1 MSTVAVSNAK
11 RRKIVKRRIGNFLIV
26 FFALVYLIPLYIA
39 VSNSFKD
46 YWDVIKSPL
55 SLPTAPTMEN
65 YKEAFH
71 SSNILSLYGTSIL
84 ITVTSVA
91 LLVLITSTAAYII
104 IRRNN
109 KLCKFLYGFALI
121 GIMVPPVV
129 TLVPSIKTLSML
141 GLMYTPWGLL
151 MFYGGAYFSTTIFLY
166 TGFINSIPVTLD
178 ESAYIDGANTFTVF
192 FRIIFPLLKPCTAT
206 AVILMGMWIWND
218 FLNPMYILGSTAG
231 KTITL
236 GIYSSIGAY
245 TSKWNL
251 VFANVILASF
261 PIVILYLCMQKQF
274 MAGLTAGAV
283 KG

>member
-1 MSTVAVSNAK
+1 MTAIAKKASCRKRIRSVSRNTLTL
-11 RRKIVKRRIGNFLIV
+11 V
-26 FFALVYLIPLYIA
+26 FALIYLIPLYIA
-39 VSNSFKD
+39 ITNSFKT
-46 YWDVIKSPL
+46 YWDVLKSPL
-55 SLPTAPTMEN
+55 ALPSNPTMDN
-65 YKEAFH
+65 FVEAFN
-71 SSNILSLYGTSIL
+71 SSHILSLYGTSIL
-84 ITVTSVA
+84 ITSTSV
-91 LLVLITSTAAYII
+91 LLLILIASTAAYIV
-104 IRRNN
+104 IRRKNRI
-109 KLCKFLYGFALI
+109 CKFLYGFALI

-151 MFYGGAYFSTTIFLY
+151 MFYGGTYFSTTIFLY

-178 ESAYIDGANTFTVF
+178 ESAYIDGAGTIRIF

-206 AVILMGMWIWND
+206 VVILMGMWIWND

>member
-1 MSTVAVSNAK
+1 MSTIVTSAGRK
-11 RRKIVKRRIGNFLIV
+11 RKIGSGVRSILIIL
-26 FFALVYLIPLYIA
+26 FALIYLIPLYIA
-39 VSNSFKD
+39 MTNAFKG
-46 YWDVIKSPL
+46 YWEVIKSPL
-55 SLPTAPTMEN
+55 SLPSEPTMDN
-65 YKEAFH
+65 FVEAFH

-84 ITVTSVA
+84 ITFSSVA
-91 LLVLITSTAAYII
+91 LLVLICSTAAYII
-104 IRRNN
+104 IRRKN

-178 ESAYIDGANTFTVF
+178 ESAYIDGANTITIF

-206 AVILMGMWIWND
+206 AIILMGMWIWND
-218 FLNPMYILGSTAG
+218 FLNPMYILGTTAG

-236 GIYSSIGAY
+236 GIYNSIGAL

-261 PIVILYLCMQKQF
+261 PIVVLYLCMQKQF
-274 MAGLTAGAV
+274 MSGLTAGAV

>member
-1 MSTVAVSNAK
+1 MTAATGKRTRKKNAGGWC
-11 RRKIVKRRIGNFLIV
+11 RNILIIL
-26 FFALVYLIPLYIA
+26 FALIYLIPLYIA
-39 VSNSFKD
+39 VVNSFKS
-46 YWDVIKSPL
+46 YWDVISSPL
-55 SLPTAPTMEN
+55 SLPANPTFEN
-65 YKEAFH
+65 FTEAFH

-84 ITVTSVA
+84 ITTTSVS
-91 LLVLITSTAAYII
+91 LLILICSAAAYII
-104 IRRNN
+104 IRRKNRF
-109 KLCKFLYGFALI
+109 CKFLYGFALI

-178 ESAYIDGANTFTVF
+178 ESAYIDGANTITIFA
-192 FRIIFPLLKPCTAT
+192 RIIFPLLKPCTAT
-206 AVILMGMWIWND
+206 VIILMGMWIWND

-236 GIYSSIGAY
+236 GIYNSIGAY
-245 TSKWNL
+245 TSRWNL
-251 VFANVILASF
+251 VFANVILASL

-274 MAGLTAGAV
+274 MTGLTAGAV

>member
-1 MSTVAVSNAK
+1 MSTIVTSAGRK
-11 RRKIVKRRIGNFLIV
+11 RTIGNGVRSALILL
-26 FFALVYLIPLYIA
+26 FALIYLIPLYIA
-39 VSNSFKD
+39 VSNAFKS

-55 SLPTAPTMEN
+55 ALLSEPTMDN
-65 YKEAFH
+65 FVEAFH

-84 ITVTSVA
+84 ITFSSVA
-91 LLVLITSTAAYII
+91 LLILICSTAAYII
-104 IRRNN
+104 IRRKN

-141 GLMYTPWGLL
+141 GLMYTPWGLV

-178 ESAYIDGANTFTVF
+178 ESAYIDGANTITIF

-206 AVILMGMWIWND
+206 AIILMGMWIWND

-236 GIYSSIGAY
+236 GIYNSIGAL

-261 PIVILYLCMQKQF
+261 PIVVLYLCMQKQF
-274 MAGLTAGAV
+274 MSGLTAGAV

>member
-1 MSTVAVSNAK
+1 MSTISARA
-11 RRKIVKRRIGNFLIV
+11 RRKKIAGNGVRNGLILL
-26 FFALVYLIPLYIA
+26 FSLIYLIPLYIA
-39 VSNSFKD
+39 VANAFKG
-46 YWDVIKSPL
+46 YWEVIKSPL
-55 SLPTAPTMEN
+55 SLPANPTMDN
-65 YKEAFH
+65 FVEAFH
-71 SSNILSLYGTSIL
+71 SSNILSLYGNSIL
-84 ITVTSVA
+84 ITFSSVA
-91 LLVLITSTAAYII
+91 LLVLVSSTAAYII
-104 IRRNN
+104 IRRKN

-166 TGFINSIPVTLD
+166 TGFINSIPATLD
-178 ESAYIDGANTFTVF
+178 ESAYIDGANTITIF

-218 FLNPMYILGSTAG
+218 FLNPMYILGTTAG

-236 GIYSSIGAY
+236 GIYNSIGAL

-261 PIVILYLCMQKQF
+261 PIVVLYLCMQKQF
-274 MAGLTAGAV
+274 MTGLTAGAV

>member
-1 MSTVAVSNAK
+1 MMT
-11 RRKIVKRRIGNFLIV
+11 VKRRIFDRIRNALTLAFGLI
-26 FFALVYLIPLYIA
+26 YLIPLYMA
-39 VSNSFKD
+39 LTNSFKTYAD
-46 YWDVIKSPL
+46 IIKSPL
-55 SLPTAPTMEN
+55 ALPTAPTLDN
-65 YKEAFH
+65 FVEAFH
-71 SSNILSLYGTSIL
+71 ASNIASLYGTSIL
-84 ITVTSVA
+84 ITVSSVA
-91 LLVLITSTAAYII
+91 LLILISSTAAYVI

-109 KLCKFLYGFALI
+109 GICKFLYAFALI

-141 GLMYTPWGLL
+141 HLLYKPSGLL

-166 TGFINSIPVTLD
+166 TGFINSIPISLD
-178 ESAYIDGANTFTVF
+178 ESAYMDGASTITIF

-231 KTITL
+231 RTITT
-236 GIYSSIGAY
+236 GIYNAIGAY
-245 TSKWNL
+245 TSQWNL

-274 MAGLTAGAV
+274 MSGLTAGAV

>member
-1 MSTVAVSNAK
+1 MSTIVTKAGRKRAV
-11 RRKIVKRRIGNFLIV
+11 GNGIRSGLILL
-26 FFALVYLIPLYIA
+26 FALIYLIPLYIA
-39 VSNSFKD
+39 VSNAFKS

-55 SLPTAPTMEN
+55 SLPTEPTMDN
-65 YKEAFH
+65 FIEAFH

-84 ITVTSVA
+84 ITFSSVA
-91 LLVLITSTAAYII
+91 LLILICSSAAYII
-104 IRRNN
+104 IRRKN

-166 TGFINSIPVTLD
+166 TGFINSIPRTLD
-178 ESAYIDGANTFTVF
+178 ESAYIDGANTITIF

-231 KTITL
+231 RTITT
-236 GIYSSIGAY
+236 GIYNAIGAH
-245 TSKWNL
+245 TSQWNL
-251 VFANVILASF
+251 VFANVMLAST
-261 PIVILYLCMQKQF
+261 PVVILYLCMQGKF
-274 MAGLTAGAV
+274 MSGLIAGAV

>member
-1 MSTVAVSNAK
+1 MSTIATKIRTRKKIGQGAK
-11 RRKIVKRRIGNFLIV
+11 DVLILLL
-26 FFALVYLIPLYIA
+26 ALIYLVPLYIA
-39 VSNSFKD
+39 LSNAFKS

-55 SLPTAPTMEN
+55 SLPAEPTMDN
-65 YKEAFH
+65 FIEAFH

-84 ITVTSVA
+84 ITFSSVA
-91 LLVLITSTAAYII
+91 LLILICSSAAYII
-104 IRRNN
+104 IRRKN

-166 TGFINSIPVTLD
+166 TGFINSIPATLD
-178 ESAYIDGANTFTVF
+178 ESAYIDGASTITIF

-206 AVILMGMWIWND
+206 AIILMGMWIWND
-218 FLNPMYILGSTAG
+218 FLNPMYILGTTAG

-236 GIYSSIGAY
+236 GIYNSIGAY

-274 MAGLTAGAV
+274 MTGLTAGAV

>member
-1 MSTVAVSNAK
+1 MSTLTK
-11 RRKIVKRRIGNFLIV
+11 RTRIGKKIGNGTRNILTV
-26 FFALVYLIPLYIA
+26 LLALVYLIPLYIA
-39 VSNSFKD
+39 IVNSVKP
-46 YWDVIKSPL
+46 YQDVIKSPL
-55 SLPTAPTMEN
+55 SPTLQPTMDN
-65 YKEAFH
+65 FIEAFH
-71 SSNILSLYGTSIL
+71 SSKILSLYGTSIL
-84 ITVTSVA
+84 ITGSS
-91 LLVLITSTAAYII
+91 LLLLIFISSTAAYII
-104 IRRNN
+104 IRRKNRI
-109 KLCKFLYGFALI
+109 CKFLYGFALI

-141 GLMYTPWGLL
+141 GLMYSPWGLL
-151 MFYGGAYFSTTIFLY
+151 MFYGGTYFSTTIFLY

-178 ESAYIDGANTFTVF
+178 ESAYIDGASTIKIF
-192 FRIIFPLLKPCTAT
+192 FRIIFPLLRPCTAT
-206 AVILMGMWIWND
+206 VIILMGMWIWND

-261 PIVILYLCMQKQF
+261 PIVLLYLCMQKQF

>member
-1 MSTVAVSNAK
+1 MSTIVTSAGRK
-11 RRKIVKRRIGNFLIV
+11 RTIGNGVRSALILL
-26 FFALVYLIPLYIA
+26 FALIYLIPLYIA
-39 VSNSFKD
+39 VSNAFKS

-55 SLPTAPTMEN
+55 ALPSEPTMDN
-65 YKEAFH
+65 FVEAFH

-84 ITVTSVA
+84 ITFSSVA
-91 LLVLITSTAAYII
+91 LLILICSTAAYII
-104 IRRNN
+104 IRRKN

-178 ESAYIDGANTFTVF
+178 ESAYIDGANTITIF

-206 AVILMGMWIWND
+206 AIILMGMWIWND
-218 FLNPMYILGSTAG
+218 FLNPMYILGSTVG

-236 GIYSSIGAY
+236 GIYNSIGAL

-261 PIVILYLCMQKQF
+261 PIVVLYLCMQKQF
-274 MAGLTAGAV
+274 MSGLTAGAV

>member
-1 MSTVAVSNAK
+1 MTALTANR
-11 RRKIVKRRIGNFLIV
+11 RRKKWAGRLGRNVLTIL
-26 FFALVYLIPLYIA
+26 FALIYLIPLYIA
-39 VSNSFKD
+39 VVNSFKS

-55 SLPTAPTMEN
+55 SLPTSPTLDN
-65 YKEAFH
+65 FIEAFQ

-84 ITVTSVA
+84 ITGTSVA
-91 LLVLITSTAAYII
+91 LLILICSTAAYII
-104 IRRNN
+104 IRRKN
-109 KLCKFLYGFALI
+109 KICKFLYGFALI

-166 TGFINSIPVTLD
+166 TGFLNSIPETLD
-178 ESAYIDGANTFTVF
+178 ESAYIDGANTVTIF

-206 AVILMGMWIWND
+206 VIILMGMWIWND

-236 GIYSSIGAY
+236 GIYNSIGAY
-245 TSKWNL
+245 TSKWNM

-261 PIVILYLCMQKQF
+261 PVVVLYLCMQKQF
-274 MAGLTAGAV
+274 MTGLTAGAV

>member
-1 MSTVAVSNAK
+1 MSTIVTKAGRKRAV
-11 RRKIVKRRIGNFLIV
+11 GNGIRSGLILL
-26 FFALVYLIPLYIA
+26 FALIYLIPLYIA
-39 VSNSFKD
+39 VSNAFKS

-55 SLPTAPTMEN
+55 SLPTEPTMDN
-65 YKEAFH
+65 FIEAFH

-84 ITVTSVA
+84 ITFSSVA
-91 LLVLITSTAAYII
+91 LLILICSSAAYII
-104 IRRNN
+104 IRRKN

-166 TGFINSIPVTLD
+166 TGFINSIPRTLD
-178 ESAYIDGANTFTVF
+178 ESAYIDGANTITIF

-206 AVILMGMWIWND
+206 AIILMGMWIWND
-218 FLNPMYILGSTAG
+218 FLNPMYILGTTAG

-236 GIYSSIGAY
+236 GIYNSIGAL

-261 PIVILYLCMQKQF
+261 PIVVLYLYMQRQF
-274 MAGLTAGAV
+274 MDGLTAGAV

>member
-1 MSTVAVSNAK
+1 MSTIVTKAGRKRAV
-11 RRKIVKRRIGNFLIV
+11 GNGIRSGLILL
-26 FFALVYLIPLYIA
+26 FALIYLIPLYIA
-39 VSNSFKD
+39 VSNAFKS

-55 SLPTAPTMEN
+55 SLPTEPTMDN
-65 YKEAFH
+65 FIEAFH

-84 ITVTSVA
+84 ITFSSVA
-91 LLVLITSTAAYII
+91 LLILICSSAAYII
-104 IRRNN
+104 IRRKN

-166 TGFINSIPVTLD
+166 TGCINSIPRTLD
-178 ESAYIDGANTFTVF
+178 ESAYIDGANTITIF

-206 AVILMGMWIWND
+206 AIILMGMWIWND
-218 FLNPMYILGSTAG
+218 FLNPMYILGTTAG

-236 GIYSSIGAY
+236 GIYNSIGAL

-261 PIVILYLCMQKQF
+261 PIVVLYLCMQRQF
-274 MAGLTAGAV
+274 MDGLTAGAV

>member
-1 MSTVAVSNAK
+1 M
-11 RRKIVKRRIGNFLIV
+11 LL
-26 FFALVYLIPLYIA
+26 ALVYLIPLYIA
-39 VSNSFKD
+39 IVNSVKP
-46 YWDVIKSPL
+46 YQDVIKSPL
-55 SLPTAPTMEN
+55 SPTLQPTMDN
-65 YKEAFH
+65 FIEAFH
-71 SSNILSLYGTSIL
+71 SSKILSLYGTSIL
-84 ITVTSVA
+84 ITGSS
-91 LLVLITSTAAYII
+91 LLLLIFISSTAAYII
-104 IRRNN
+104 IRRKN
-109 KLCKFLYGFALI
+109 KICKFLYGFALI

-141 GLMYTPWGLL
+141 GLMYSPWGLL
-151 MFYGGAYFSTTIFLY
+151 MFYGGTYFSTTIFLY

-178 ESAYIDGANTFTVF
+178 ESAYIDGASTIKIF
-192 FRIIFPLLKPCTAT
+192 FRIIFPLLRPCTAT
-206 AVILMGMWIWND
+206 VIILMGMWIWND

-261 PIVILYLCMQKQF
+261 PIVLLYLCMQKQF

>member
-1 MSTVAVSNAK
+1 MSTVAMKKPGKKIKAGPIVRNA
-11 RRKIVKRRIGNFLIV
+11 LILL
-26 FFALVYLIPLYIA
+26 FSLIYLVPLYIA
-39 VSNSFKD
+39 VVNSFKT

-55 SLPTAPTMEN
+55 ALPTEITIDN
-65 YKEAFH
+65 FVEAFH
-71 SSNILSLYGTSIL
+71 SSHILSLYGTSLL
-84 ITVTSVA
+84 ITSTSVA
-91 LLVLITSTAAYII
+91 LLVLISSAAAYII
-104 IRRNN
+104 IRRKNRI
-109 KLCKFLYGFALI
+109 CKFLYGFALI

-141 GLMYTPWGLL
+141 GLMYSPAGLL

-166 TGFINSIPVTLD
+166 TGFINSIPETLD
-178 ESAYIDGANTFTVF
+178 ESAYIDGASTLTIFA
-192 FRIIFPLLKPCTAT
+192 RIIFPLLKPCTAT

-231 KTITL
+231 KTITT
-236 GIYSSIGAY
+236 GIYNSIGAY

-261 PIVILYLCMQKQF
+261 PIVVLYLCMQKQF
-274 MAGLTAGAV
+274 MEGLTAGAV

>member
-1 MSTVAVSNAK
+1 MMT
-11 RRKIVKRRIGNFLIV
+11 VKRRIFDRIRNALTLAFGLI
-26 FFALVYLIPLYIA
+26 YLIPLYMA
-39 VSNSFKD
+39 VTNSFKTYAD
-46 YWDVIKSPL
+46 IIKSPL
-55 SLPTAPTMEN
+55 ALPTAPTLDN
-65 YKEAFH
+65 FVEAFH
-71 SSNILSLYGTSIL
+71 ASNIASLYGTSIL
-84 ITVTSVA
+84 ITVSSVA
-91 LLVLITSTAAYII
+91 LLILISSTAAYVI

-109 KLCKFLYGFALI
+109 GICKFLYAFALI

-141 GLMYTPWGLL
+141 HLLYKPSGLL

-166 TGFINSIPVTLD
+166 TGFINSIPISLD
-178 ESAYIDGANTFTVF
+178 ESAYMDGASTITIF

-231 KTITL
+231 RTITT
-236 GIYSSIGAY
+236 GIYNAIGAY
-245 TSKWNL
+245 TSQWNL

-274 MAGLTAGAV
+274 MSGLTAGAV

>member
-1 MSTVAVSNAK
+1 MTALTANR
-11 RRKIVKRRIGNFLIV
+11 RRKKWAGRLGRNGLTIL
-26 FFALVYLIPLYIA
+26 FALIYLIPLYIA
-39 VSNSFKD
+39 VVNSFKS

-55 SLPTAPTMEN
+55 SLPTSPTLDN
-65 YKEAFH
+65 FIEAFQ

-84 ITVTSVA
+84 ITGTSVA
-91 LLVLITSTAAYII
+91 LLILICSTAAYII
-104 IRRNN
+104 IRRKNRI
-109 KLCKFLYGFALI
+109 CKFLYGFALI

-151 MFYGGAYFSTTIFLY
+151 MFYGGTYFSTTIFLY
-166 TGFINSIPVTLD
+166 TGFINSIPRTLD
-178 ESAYIDGANTFTVF
+178 ESAYIDGASTITIF

-206 AVILMGMWIWND
+206 VVILMGMWIWND

-261 PIVILYLCMQKQF
+261 PIVVLYLCMQKQF
-274 MAGLTAGAV
+274 MTGLTAGAV

>member
-1 MSTVAVSNAK
+1 MSTIVTSAGRK
-11 RRKIVKRRIGNFLIV
+11 RTIGNGVRSALILL
-26 FFALVYLIPLYIA
+26 FALIYLIPLYIA
-39 VSNSFKD
+39 VSNAFKS

-55 SLPTAPTMEN
+55 ALPSEPTMDN
-65 YKEAFH
+65 FVEAFH

-84 ITVTSVA
+84 ITFSSVA
-91 LLVLITSTAAYII
+91 LLILICSTAAYII
-104 IRRNN
+104 IRRKN

-178 ESAYIDGANTFTVF
+178 ESAYIDGANTITIF

-206 AVILMGMWIWND
+206 AIILMGMWIWND
-218 FLNPMYILGSTAG
+218 FLNPMYILGTTAG

-236 GIYSSIGAY
+236 GIYNSIGAL

-261 PIVILYLCMQKQF
+261 PIVVLYLCMQKQF
-274 MAGLTAGAV
+274 MSGLTAGAV

>member
-1 MSTVAVSNAK
+1 MM
-11 RRKIVKRRIGNFLIV
+11 VKRRIFDRIRNALTLAFGLI
-26 FFALVYLIPLYIA
+26 YLIPLYMA
-39 VSNSFKD
+39 VTNSFKTYAD
-46 YWDVIKSPL
+46 IIKSPL
-55 SLPTAPTMEN
+55 ALPTAPTLDN
-65 YKEAFH
+65 FVEAFH
-71 SSNILSLYGTSIL
+71 ASNIASLYGTSIL
-84 ITVTSVA
+84 ITFSSVT
-91 LLVLITSTAAYII
+91 LLILISSTAAYVI

-109 KLCKFLYGFALI
+109 RICKFLYAFALI

-141 GLMYTPWGLL
+141 HLLYKPSGLL

-166 TGFINSIPVTLD
+166 TGFINSIPVSLD
-178 ESAYIDGANTFTVF
+178 ESAYMDGASTITIF

-231 KTITL
+231 RTITT
-236 GIYSSIGAY
+236 GIYNAIGAY
-245 TSKWNL
+245 TSQWNL

-274 MAGLTAGAV
+274 MSGLTAGAV

>member
-1 MSTVAVSNAK
+1 MSTISARA
-11 RRKIVKRRIGNFLIV
+11 RRKKIAGNGVRNGLILL
-26 FFALVYLIPLYIA
+26 FSLIYLIPLYIA
-39 VSNSFKD
+39 VANAFKG

-55 SLPTAPTMEN
+55 SLPENPTMDN
-65 YKEAFH
+65 FVEAFH
-71 SSNILSLYGTSIL
+71 SSNILSLYGNSIL
-84 ITVTSVA
+84 ITFSSVA
-91 LLVLITSTAAYII
+91 LLVLVSSTAAYII
-104 IRRNN
+104 IRRKN

-166 TGFINSIPVTLD
+166 TGFINSIPATLD
-178 ESAYIDGANTFTVF
+178 ESAYIDGANTITIF

-218 FLNPMYILGSTAG
+218 FLNPMYILGTTAG

-236 GIYSSIGAY
+236 GIYNSIGAL

-261 PIVILYLCMQKQF
+261 PIVVLYLCMQKQF
-274 MAGLTAGAV
+274 MTGLTAGAV

>member
-1 MSTVAVSNAK
+1 MSTIVTSAGRK
-11 RRKIVKRRIGNFLIV
+11 RKIGSGVRSFLIIL
-26 FFALVYLIPLYIA
+26 FALIYLIPLYIA
-39 VSNSFKD
+39 MTNAFKG
-46 YWDVIKSPL
+46 YWEVIKSPL
-55 SLPTAPTMEN
+55 SLPSEPTMDN
-65 YKEAFH
+65 FVEAFH

-84 ITVTSVA
+84 ITFSSVA
-91 LLVLITSTAAYII
+91 LLVLICSTAAYII
-104 IRRNN
+104 IRRKN

-178 ESAYIDGANTFTVF
+178 ESAYIDGANTITIF
-192 FRIIFPLLKPCTAT
+192 FQIIFPLLKPCTAT
-206 AVILMGMWIWND
+206 AIILMGMWIWND
-218 FLNPMYILGSTAG
+218 FLNPMYILGTTAG

-236 GIYSSIGAY
+236 GIYNSIGAL

-261 PIVILYLCMQKQF
+261 PIVVLYLCMQKQF
-274 MAGLTAGAV
+274 MSGLTAGAV

>member
-1 MSTVAVSNAK
+1 MSTIVTSAGRK
-11 RRKIVKRRIGNFLIV
+11 RTIGNGVRSALILL
-26 FFALVYLIPLYIA
+26 FALIYLIPLYIA
-39 VSNSFKD
+39 VSNAFKS

-55 SLPTAPTMEN
+55 ALPSEPTMDN
-65 YKEAFH
+65 FVEAFH

-84 ITVTSVA
+84 ITFSSVA
-91 LLVLITSTAAYII
+91 LLILICSTAAYII
-104 IRRNN
+104 IRRKN

-166 TGFINSIPVTLD
+166 TGFINSIPATLD
-178 ESAYIDGANTFTVF
+178 ESAYIDGANTITIF

-218 FLNPMYILGSTAG
+218 FLNPMYILGTTAG

-236 GIYSSIGAY
+236 GIYNSIGAL

-274 MAGLTAGAV
+274 MTGLTAGAV

>member
-1 MSTVAVSNAK
+1 MSTLTK
-11 RRKIVKRRIGNFLIV
+11 RTRIGKKIGNGTRSILTV
-26 FFALVYLIPLYIA
+26 LLALVYLIPLYIA
-39 VSNSFKD
+39 IVNSVKP
-46 YWDVIKSPL
+46 YQDVIKSPL
-55 SLPTAPTMEN
+55 SPTLQPTMDN
-65 YKEAFH
+65 FIEAFH
-71 SSNILSLYGTSIL
+71 SSKILSLYGTSIL
-84 ITVTSVA
+84 ITGSS
-91 LLVLITSTAAYII
+91 LLLLIFISSTAAYII
-104 IRRNN
+104 IRRKNRI
-109 KLCKFLYGFALI
+109 CKFLYGFALI

-141 GLMYTPWGLL
+141 GLMYSPWGLL
-151 MFYGGAYFSTTIFLY
+151 MFYGGTYFSTTIFLY

-178 ESAYIDGANTFTVF
+178 ESAYIDGASTITIF
-192 FRIIFPLLKPCTAT
+192 FRIIFPLLMPCTAT
-206 AVILMGMWIWND
+206 VIILMGMWIWND

-236 GIYSSIGAY
+236 GIYNSIGAY

-274 MAGLTAGAV
+274 MTGLTAGAV

>member
-1 MSTVAVSNAK
+1 MM
-11 RRKIVKRRIGNFLIV
+11 VKRRFFDRIRNALTLAFGLI
-26 FFALVYLIPLYIA
+26 YLIPLYMA
-39 VSNSFKD
+39 VTNSFKTYAD
-46 YWDVIKSPL
+46 IIKSPL
-55 SLPTAPTMEN
+55 ALPTAPTLDN
-65 YKEAFH
+65 FVEAFH
-71 SSNILSLYGTSIL
+71 ASNIASLYGTSIL
-84 ITVTSVA
+84 ITFSSVA
-91 LLVLITSTAAYII
+91 LLILISSTAAYVI

-109 KLCKFLYGFALI
+109 GICKFLYAFALI

-141 GLMYTPWGLL
+141 HLLYKPSGLL

-166 TGFINSIPVTLD
+166 TGFINSIPISLD
-178 ESAYIDGANTFTVF
+178 ESAYMDGASTITIF

-231 KTITL
+231 RTITT
-236 GIYSSIGAY
+236 GIYNAIGAY
-245 TSKWNL
+245 TSQWNL

-274 MAGLTAGAV
+274 MSGLTAGAV

>member
-1 MSTVAVSNAK
+1 MSTLVKKRLTGKKIGRGTRNLLTVLFAV
-11 RRKIVKRRIGNFLIV
+11 I
-26 FFALVYLIPLYIA
+26 YLIPLYVA
-39 VSNSFKD
+39 VVNSFKT
-46 YWDVIKSPL
+46 YWEVIKSPL
-55 SLPTAPTMEN
+55 ALPSSPTLEN
-65 YKEAFH
+65 FTEAFH
-71 SSNILSLYGTSIL
+71 ASNILSLYGTSIL
-84 ITVTSVA
+84 ITFTSVA
-91 LLVLITSTAAYII
+91 LLVLISSTAAYII
-104 IRRNN
+104 IRRKNRF
-109 KLCKFLYGFALI
+109 CKFLYGYALI

-178 ESAYIDGANTFTVF
+178 ESAYIDGAGTIRIF

-231 KTITL
+231 KTITT
-236 GIYSSIGAY
+236 GIYNSIGAY

-251 VFANVILASF
+251 VFANVILASV
-261 PIVILYLCMQKQF
+261 PIVALYLCMQKQF
-274 MAGLTAGAV
+274 MTGLTAGAV

>member
-1 MSTVAVSNAK
+1 MTALTANR
-11 RRKIVKRRIGNFLIV
+11 RRKKWAGRLGRNVLTIL
-26 FFALVYLIPLYIA
+26 FALIYLIPLYIA
-39 VSNSFKD
+39 VVNSFKS

-55 SLPTAPTMEN
+55 SLPTSPTLDN
-65 YKEAFH
+65 FIEAFQ

-84 ITVTSVA
+84 ITGTSVA
-91 LLVLITSTAAYII
+91 LLILICSTAAYII
-104 IRRNN
+104 IRRKN
-109 KLCKFLYGFALI
+109 KICKFLYGFALI

-129 TLVPSIKTLSML
+129 TLVPSIKTLSIL

-166 TGFINSIPVTLD
+166 TGFINSIPETLD
-178 ESAYIDGANTFTVF
+178 ESAYIDGANTVTIF

-206 AVILMGMWIWND
+206 VIILMGMWIWND

-236 GIYSSIGAY
+236 GIYNSIGAY
-245 TSKWNL
+245 TSKWNM

-261 PIVILYLCMQKQF
+261 PVVVLYLCMQKQF
-274 MAGLTAGAV
+274 MTGLTAGAV

>member
-1 MSTVAVSNAK
+1 MM
-11 RRKIVKRRIGNFLIV
+11 VKRRIFDRIRNALTLAFGLI
-26 FFALVYLIPLYIA
+26 YLIPLYMA
-39 VSNSFKD
+39 VTNSFKTYAD
-46 YWDVIKSPL
+46 IIKSPL
-55 SLPTAPTMEN
+55 ALPTAPTLDN
-65 YKEAFH
+65 FVEAFH
-71 SSNILSLYGTSIL
+71 ASNIASLYGTSIL
-84 ITVTSVA
+84 ITFSSVA
-91 LLVLITSTAAYII
+91 LLILISSTAAYVI

-109 KLCKFLYGFALI
+109 RICKFLYAFALI

-141 GLMYTPWGLL
+141 HLLYKPSGLL

-166 TGFINSIPVTLD
+166 TGFINSIPISLD
-178 ESAYIDGANTFTVF
+178 ESAYMDGASTITIF

-206 AVILMGMWIWND
+206 AVILMGMWICND

-231 KTITL
+231 RTITT
-236 GIYSSIGAY
+236 GIYNAIGAY
-245 TSKWNL
+245 TSQWNL

-274 MAGLTAGAV
+274 MSGLTAGAV

>member
-1 MSTVAVSNAK
+1 MSTIATSAGRK
-11 RRKIVKRRIGNFLIV
+11 RKIGSGVRNGLIIL
-26 FFALVYLIPLYIA
+26 FSLIYLIPLYIA
-39 VSNSFKD
+39 ISNAFKS

-55 SLPTAPTMEN
+55 ALPTEPTMEN
-65 YKEAFH
+65 FIEAFH

-84 ITVTSVA
+84 ITFTSVA
-91 LLVLITSTAAYII
+91 LLVLICSTAAYII
-104 IRRNN
+104 IRRKN

-178 ESAYIDGANTFTVF
+178 ESAYIDGASTITIF

-206 AVILMGMWIWND
+206 AIILMGMWIWND
-218 FLNPMYILGSTAG
+218 FLNPMYILGTTAG

-236 GIYSSIGAY
+236 GIYNSIGAL

-261 PIVILYLCMQKQF
+261 PIVVLYLCMQRQF
-274 MAGLTAGAV
+274 MDGLTAGAV